1 MSAEEY
7 KSCHSMVQ
15 IVGAPYARANKMECS
30 SAINLWS
37 FIFVVVALEL
47 TFVFVKTSNGIHRIA
62 EHLETLNR
70 HFVKNDEIF
79 DQTIIIK
86 T

>member
-1 MSAEEY
+1 
-7 KSCHSMVQ
+7 
-15 IVGAPYARANKMECS
+15 MES
-30 SAINLWS
+30 SVAINIWTVVFAIVALQFM
-37 FIFVVVALEL
+37 FIFVNAA
-47 TFVFVKTSNGIHRIA
+47 NGIHRIA
-62 EHLETLNR
+62 QHLETLNH